1 MESVK
6 LINVTKDLKGE
17 TILNNVNLTISEGEI
32 VGLQG
37 RNGSGK
43 SVLLK
48 IISGLMSPTEGNVYI
63 SGNTTKKGNFPDE
76 IGLSLDCT
84 GFLPTLTAFDNLK
97 TIAEIRNIIKDDD
110 IKKYIEMVGLNPKS
124 TKKVGEFSLGMKQR
138 LSIAQ
143 AIMESPKLLL
153 LDEPFN
159 GLDEKGVILL
169 KNLIKDLNNKG
180 CTIILTSHNKED
192 LNELCT
198 VIYKISG
205 NKLVLSQN
213 DNLII

>member
-1 MESVK
+1 MEAVK
-6 LINVTKDLKGE
+6 LTNVTKELKGE
-17 TILNNVNLTISEGEI
+17 SILNNVNMTISEGEI

-43 SVLLK
+43 SVLMK
-48 IISGLMSPTEGNVYI
+48 VISGLMSPTEGEVSVFGNV
-63 SGNTTKKGNFPDE
+63 TKKGHFPED
-76 IGLSLDCT
+76 IGVSLDCT
-84 GFLPTLTAFDNLK
+84 GFLPSLTAFDNLK
-97 TIAEIRNIIKDDD
+97 TIAEIRNVISDDD
-110 IKKYIEMVGLNPKS
+110 IRKFIKKVGLNPNS

-169 KNLIKDLNNKG
+169 KDLIMDLNDKG

-192 LNELCT
+192 LEELCNT
-198 VIYKISG
+198 FYKISDG
-205 NKLVLSQN
+205 ELKK
-213 DNLII
+213 I